1 MQELLSGFAGAENAR
16 REPGLAGP
24 WKSSGN
30 ILRERGAIEHGM
42 SYRESITDEEL
53 GRLPRGVFPGE
64 IVVVET
70 EASMRDAFRRLN
82 ECSVLGFDT
91 ETRPSFLRG
100 KLYAMSL
107 VQLSSETTAFLLRLN
122 KVKLSPEMIGLL
134 ENERI
139 LKVGASIRDDIK
151 GIQKQFPFRP
161 GGFLDVQS
169 LMPKYGISEISVRK
183 MSAIVLGVRISK
195 AQRLSNWEAQALT
208 PAQQLYAATDA
219 WICRE
224 IYLRLTRS

>member
-1 MQELLSGFAGAENAR
+1 
-16 REPGLAGP
+16 
-24 WKSSGN
+24 
-30 ILRERGAIEHGM
+30 M

-122 KVKLSPEMIGLL
+122 KVKLSP
-134 ENERI
+134 
-139 LKVGASIRDDIK
+139 
-151 GIQKQFPFRP
+151 
-161 GGFLDVQS
+161 
-169 LMPKYGISEISVRK
+169 
-183 MSAIVLGVRISK
+183 
-195 AQRLSNWEAQALT
+195 
-208 PAQQLYAATDA
+208 
-219 WICRE
+219 
-224 IYLRLTRS
+224 

>member
-1 MQELLSGFAGAENAR
+1 
-16 REPGLAGP
+16 
-24 WKSSGN
+24 
-30 ILRERGAIEHGM
+30 M

-161 GGFLDVQS
+161 GSFLDVQS